1 MLVAHGEP
9 DGAVGDQHH
18 HGRDEHEQRRVEVE
32 LALGPAGRPVE
43 QGRRL
48 ARIEVA
54 AVVRGGLA
62 PVIACAAQYSD
73 LITK

>member
-1 MLVAHGEP
+1 
-9 DGAVGDQHH
+9 
-18 HGRDEHEQRRVEVE
+18 VEVE